1 MWTLLL
7 LVYHANGSQTMD
19 QIRIQTHSYNEC
31 KAKGQEF
38 KNIFGAS
45 VYLDYL
51 CTPVK
56 VDC

>member
-31 KAKGQEF
+31 KAK
-38 KNIFGAS
+38 
-45 VYLDYL
+45 
-51 CTPVK
+51 
-56 VDC
+56 